1 MSGAAGLDWQAVPIQ
16 ECGVPDRA
24 SGHAGAAALLDRAPQ
39 LTAILATTDL
49 LAQGAIQAAQERD
62 LPIPGALSVVGFD
75 DLPDAAGADLTTV
88 HQPLADKGQIA
99 AQLLLQA
106 LDGAVPPASRV
117 ELPTR
122 LVVRGTTTSPPT
134 NR

>member
-1 MSGAAGLDWQAVPIQ
+1 
-16 ECGVPDRA
+16 
-24 SGHAGAAALLDRAPQ
+24 
-39 LTAILATTDL
+39 
-49 LAQGAIQAAQERD
+49 
-62 LPIPGALSVVGFD
+62 VVGFD
-75 DLPDAAGADLTTV
+75 DLPDTAGADLTTV

-106 LDGAVPPASRV
+106 LDGAATPASRV

>member
-49 LAQGAIQAAQERD
+49 LAQGAIQAAHQRD

-75 DLPDAAGADLTTV
+75 DLPDTASTGLTTV

-106 LDGAVPPASRV
+106 LDGAATPASRV

-134 NR
+134 IR

>member
-1 MSGAAGLDWQAVPIQ
+1 MSGAAGLDWHTVPIQ
-16 ECGVPDRA
+16 ECGVPDQA

-39 LTAILATTDL
+39 LTAILATTGPARPGHDPG
-49 LAQGAIQAAQERD
+49 GAPAGPAS
-62 LPIPGALSVVGFD
+62 PWALSVAGFD
-75 DLPDAAGADLTTV
+75 DLPDTAGADLTTV

-106 LDGAVPPASRV
+106 LDGAATPASRV

>member
-39 LTAILATTDL
+39 LT
-49 LAQGAIQAAQERD
+49 
-62 LPIPGALSVVGFD
+62 
-75 DLPDAAGADLTTV
+75 TV
-88 HQPLADKGQIA
+88 HQPLAGKGQIA